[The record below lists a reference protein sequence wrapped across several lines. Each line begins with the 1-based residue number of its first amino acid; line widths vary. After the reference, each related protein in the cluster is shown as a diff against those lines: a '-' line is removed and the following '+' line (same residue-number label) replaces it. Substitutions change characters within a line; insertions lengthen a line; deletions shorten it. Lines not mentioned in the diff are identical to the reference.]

1 MASWDSDDS
10 GEISEP
16 WDDDTLST
24 TATCGETDD
33 DEEAQ
38 DVIRCDI
45 CDNTDPK
52 LYCNTCTKS
61 LCKRC
66 TGEHASSETVTKHD
80 IVRFQYRNQMPS
92 VINCARHQLFTCE
105 LFCKKCKTAVCS
117 KCISSNYH
125 QKHAL
130 TELSGIFPSKIMEIE
145 KDLEN
150 IEKYILTEYNT
161 LKTQLK
167 CV

>member
-10 GEISEP
+10 DEISEP

-80 IVRFQYRNQMPS
+80 IVRFQYRNQ
-92 VINCARHQLFTCE
+92 VVYLRT
-105 LFCKKCKTAVCS
+105 
-117 KCISSNYH
+117 
-125 QKHAL
+125 
-130 TELSGIFPSKIMEIE
+130 
-145 KDLEN
+145 
-150 IEKYILTEYNT
+150 ILQEM
-161 LKTQLK
+161 
-167 CV
+167 

>member
-10 GEISEP
+10 DEISEP

-45 CDNTDPK
+45 CDDTDPK

-61 LCKRC
+61 LCKSC

-80 IVRFQYRNQMPS
+80 IVRFQYMQEPNAECDQLCATS
-92 VINCARHQLFTCE
+92 VVYLRT
-105 LFCKKCKTAVCS
+105 
-117 KCISSNYH
+117 
-125 QKHAL
+125 
-130 TELSGIFPSKIMEIE
+130 
-145 KDLEN
+145 
-150 IEKYILTEYNT
+150 ILQEM
-161 LKTQLK
+161 
-167 CV
+167 